1 MDELNNGIPE
11 FNLGTVEKKKEKKA
25 KNFFK
30 RVFVHNIGAKIFALV
45 FSIVLWA
52 LAVGLSTDLFNKKK
66 TEPETDGTAA
76 VERTVEP

>member
-1 MDELNNGIPE
+1 MSELENNIPE
-11 FNLGTVEKKKEKKA
+11 LDLGTDEKKKESKA

-52 LAVGLSTDLFNKKK
+52 LAVGLSTDLFDKK
-66 TEPETDGTAA
+66 TEPGTDGTPAA
-76 VERTVEP
+76 ERVVGL

>member
-1 MDELNNGIPE
+1 MSELENGIPE
-11 FNLGTVEKKKEKKA
+11 LNLGGGEKKKENKS

-52 LAVGLSTDLFNKKK
+52 LAVGLSTDLFDKK
-66 TEPETDGTAA
+66 TEPEEDGTAA
-76 VERTVEP
+76 VERVVEL